1 MNQPSNT
8 VRALEARMRALE
20 IEYARLNERLRTVGA
35 ALGGADSPSAQD
47 ATPPEARMPVPQPVR
62 QGGQRAERASR
73 TALPSRRPQTEASPP
88 AAAQSTA
95 PKKSAPSPSAKKTMR
110 GAQAGGPRKWFEKGE
125 AIALFRGILKRPM
138 PTRDLMVRVVA
149 AKRKGQLP
157 KEDLERFKWAVHS
170 ALKSAISANS
180 IVRRDDGMIA
190 VTPADVRVAGKGQSK
205 AKK

>member
-47 ATPPEARMPVPQPVR
+47 ATPPEARIPVPQPVR

-157 KEDLERFKWAVHS
+157 KEDPG
-170 ALKSAISANS
+170 ALQVGGPFGAQGSYQRHS